1 MQENQMQE
9 HTPQLMSRSNTDN
22 TFIAEQSTPEVN
34 AHENDSNDSFHTQ
47 SLECL
52 FGQIDDIVQDSEFIL
67 KSLRPYVIRAMN
79 HRQDTVVLHEIVNFI
94 DNRVA
99 CSNTG
104 YCCSWRH
111 LYTISRVLNGNILM
125 IEGTEIVENENVKC
139 EYAPS
144 SDEIESQDT
153 EEDLQESECESI
165 DEDKD
170 VSSDASGDG
179 DELNECMER
188 ECTVMQAP
196 PVQVETPVD
205 KKDEIADD
213 ILAEFENQKDDTD
226 TISDDTSVLS
236 EGFLEELKNMS
247 SCPDD
252 IVDPNHVAFFTELE
266 IFNPSKA

>member
-9 HTPQLMSRSNTDN
+9 HTPQFMSRSNTDN
-22 TFIAEQSTPEVN
+22 TSIAEQSTPEVN

-99 CSNTG
+99 CSSTG
-104 YCCSWRH
+104 YCCSWRQ

-153 EEDLQESECESI
+153 EEDLQESECE
-165 DEDKD
+165 
-170 VSSDASGDG
+170 
-179 DELNECMER
+179 
-188 ECTVMQAP
+188 
-196 PVQVETPVD
+196 
-205 KKDEIADD
+205 
-213 ILAEFENQKDDTD
+213 
-226 TISDDTSVLS
+226 
-236 EGFLEELKNMS
+236 
-247 SCPDD
+247 
-252 IVDPNHVAFFTELE
+252 
-266 IFNPSKA
+266 